1 MFAFTSSLFKNPR
14 PIKGTTEYDTS
25 GLLDIT
31 DHGLE
36 LNNLL
41 STNKSLY
48 EWVKCTD
55 TVQPY
60 FDIDYHVPDGTN
72 DEMFKELVDSTLDE
86 AVCVLCER
94 FPDLSNDDLRVSHY
108 NGKCDDGTI
117 KVSYHVLI
125 HGHKITVKQNH
136 AIAKELH
143 EICPTFDTAV
153 YRKAGLFRVGG
164 HHKAT
169 HPKVGTRTPKL
180 MYYHDDEWKDVQNA
194 MQEVNG
200 TPIAD
205 FRCQHLIKN
214 VDSNAQMIV
223 DTEDVALTTDAPA
236 PTHIVKEA
244 VQEAEPSFSVN
255 DSILTHLKQLPST
268 YTDNR
273 NKWWYV
279 TTLLKALGEK
289 ATWDAWSKTSDKYDK
304 TGNNKEWNGINNT
317 YDETEAAAR
326 LNKLFTTQGDL
337 ISRLHT
343 ACQDGSTEDMC
354 DLFIDLWKN
363 YWKVVKYPKEIWMYD
378 MNDCLWK
385 EVPQERFNTFV
396 SKHLGPLRKSY
407 IRLLGEHPE
416 RFVKTVD
423 EEGKVLEV
431 KAINKL
437 VAKCVKNVCAN
448 KMTTVKN
455 SFRIEFFNRE
465 EIQDPLFNQ
474 SLNSNPDVLSTLNGI
489 VDLHTGA
496 FRKRKYDD
504 FISKC
509 LAIDYDATQTNVKF
523 EKFMLDIFD
532 HPTLDADDLRQ
543 YMQVFLG
550 YGMTGHN
557 SAHKCCILYGDGSNG
572 KSVLNDCLF
581 KVMRCKYGTMIN
593 SWDSK
598 FFDDKA
604 SANENVNSPTPEL
617 AKLVGC
623 NIGIINETSKDLVLG
638 ERYKKWNDTCEAF
651 SYCQKYGTPKEA
663 KLITTFMMSTNY
675 WPNFPIKECYIRRTE
690 PIPMLVSFVSNPT
703 QPDQKM
709 KDEGLFQAMTA
720 TPELMAGMLNWFV
733 RGAIRWYDNN
743 QLLLDYPECTAKVK
757 QKYINRN
764 DWRLLFTVGM
774 TTEEEDKCSIDDTMW
789 ISDIISLIDGSSDA
803 KLKLSQKEIKDDLVA
818 LGATA
823 TRVNNPQ
830 TKRKELLFKFV
841 KEADD
846 DDE

>member
-1 MFAFTSSLFKNPR
+1 MFAFTPSLFQNPR
-14 PIKGTTEYDTS
+14 PIKGTAEYDTS

-36 LNNLL
+36 LDNLL

-48 EWVKCTD
+48 EWIRIDD
-55 TVQPY
+55 TVVPY

-72 DEMFKELVDSTLDE
+72 DEMFRELVHSTLDE

-94 FPDLSNDDLRVSHY
+94 FPDLSNGDLRVSSY
-108 NGKCDDGTI
+108 NGKCDDGSL

-143 EICPTFDTAV
+143 ASCPTFDKAV

-169 HPKVGTRTPKL
+169 CPKAGTRTPKL
-180 MYYHDDEWKDVQNA
+180 MYWHDDEWKNVENA
-194 MQEVNG
+194 MRDVNG
-200 TPIAD
+200 IDIAT
-205 FRCQHLIKN
+205 FRTQHLIQN
-214 VDSNAQMIV
+214 VQSGAQMIV
-223 DTEDVALTTDAPA
+223 DAEDACVATEAPA
-236 PTHIVKEA
+236 PIHTAKEA

-255 DSILTHLKQLPST
+255 DTILNRLNKLPST
-268 YTDNR
+268 YLDEH
-273 NKWWYV
+273 NKWWYI

-289 ATWDAWSKTSDKYDK
+289 ATWDTWSKASEKYDK
-304 TGNNKEWNGINNT
+304 TKNNKEWKGITNT
-317 YDETEAAAR
+317 YSETEANAR
-326 LNKLFTTQGDL
+326 LRKLFTTQGDL
-337 ISRLHT
+337 MMRLHT

-363 YWKVVKYPKEIWMYD
+363 YWRVVKYPKEIWMYD
-378 MNDCLWK
+378 MSDCLWK

-396 SKHLGPLRKSY
+396 SRHLGPLRKNY
-407 IRLLGEHPE
+407 LRLLAEHPE
-416 RFVKTVD
+416 RFVKTKD
-423 EEGKVLEV
+423 ENGDALDV
-431 KAINKL
+431 KEINKG

-465 EIQDPLFNQ
+465 EIQDPLFHQ
-474 SLNSNPDVLSTLNGI
+474 SLNSNPDILSTLNGI
-489 VDLHTGA
+489 VDLRTGA
-496 FRKRKYDD
+496 FRKRKYGD
-504 FISKC
+504 FVSKC
-509 LAIDYDATQTNVKF
+509 LAIDYDDTQANDTF
-523 EKFMLDIFD
+523 EQFMFDIFD

-543 YMQVFLG
+543 YMQVYLG

-557 SAHKCCILYGDGSNG
+557 TAHKCCILYGDGSNG

-581 KVMRCKYGTMIN
+581 KVMRCKYGKMID
-593 SWDSK
+593 SWDAK
-598 FFDDKA
+598 FMDDKA

-623 NIGIINETSKDLVLG
+623 NFGIINETSKDLCLG

-663 KLITTFMMSTNY
+663 KLITTFMLSTNY

-703 QPDQKM
+703 QAGQKK

-720 TPELMAGMLNWFV
+720 TQPLMQGMLNWFV
-733 RGAIRWYDNN
+733 KGAIRWYSNN
-743 QLLLDYPECTAKVK
+743 KTLLDYPDCTAKIK

-764 DWRLLFTVGM
+764 DWRLLFAVGAG
-774 TTEEEDKCSIDDTMW
+774 KCKAEDTMW
-789 ISDIISLIDGSSDA
+789 VSDVQSMIDGNSDA
-803 KLKLSQKEIKDDLVA
+803 KVKLSQKEIKDDLVA
-818 LGATA
+818 LGAKA
-823 TRVNNPQ
+823 TRVNNPS

-846 DDE
+846 VGDDE